1 MKEKLNFY
9 LQWSATVITILG
21 ALFTSLNIYPANVI
35 AFNVGSVLWLIYA
48 IRVKVSSLVA
58 VNAGLLLIYV
68 AGLIKASV

>member
-1 MKEKLNFY
+1 MKRELNFY

-21 ALFTSLNIYPANVI
+21 AVFTSLNVYPANVI
-35 AFNVGSVLWLIYA
+35 AFNLGSVLWLIYA

-68 AGLIKASV
+68 AGLIRAAS